1 MKAKQHAKVWRDIAE
16 KLQMISDN
24 EAGQDQRRFAALSTF
39 AEVIAESYRE
49 SDNARG

>member
-1 MKAKQHAKVWRDIAE
+1 MEAKQHAEVWRDIAE

-24 EAGQDQRRFAALSTF
+24 EAGQDQRRFAVLATF
-39 AEVIAESYRE
+39 AETVAESYRE